1 MLKLSTTAS
10 LHNTS
15 SICCRI
21 LISRCKGSDT
31 IWSQNIAIHSNPIC
45 CKPFCVINSS
55 FNLCLVSWLFFSS
68 IYFRNASNN
77 IKSSSLLF
85 IEGIFL
91 VHLSLSPMLL
101 VIWERSFLWT
111 RAKGEWYV
119 ALQVGPLYAKH
130 DHAVPAT
137 E

>member
-1 MLKLSTTAS
+1 MLKLSTKAT
-10 LHNTS
+10 LYNTS

-21 LISRCKGSDT
+21 LISRCKGSDM
-31 IWSQNIAIHSNPIC
+31 IRSQNIAIHGNSIC

-68 IYFRNASNN
+68 IYFQNASSNF
-77 IKSSSLLF
+77 KSSSLIF
-85 IEGIFL
+85 IEGLFH

-111 RAKGEWYV
+111 RAKIEWYV
-119 ALQVGPLYAKH
+119 ALQLNPLYAKH
-130 DHAVPAT
+130 NHSVSAT
-137 E
+137 A